1 MSLARTEN
9 AEATKYFQPFV
20 PDIDNF
26 GGVKIIKNYCLIAL
40 KDNGYGLG
48 ERSVGVLQLFNKT
61 DGRKID
67 REDLARVQCLSK
79 FLGALSQ
86 KAQDITNSLTLVI
99 GMTQSIKEGNH
110 DILKV
115 DTTPGMGVYNAMA
128 VPIDVIKKTLD
139 GEAN

>member
-79 FLGALSQ
+79 FLGALLRDALLVQ
-86 KAQDITNSLTLVI
+86 KGALDSAL
-99 GMTQSIKEGNH
+99 H
-110 DILKV
+110 
-115 DTTPGMGVYNAMA
+115 GVLRAHQRSCRTA
-128 VPIDVIKKTLD
+128 APLPDHHR
-139 GEAN
+139 